1 MLERSIKKEGI
12 FYSTN
17 SAKRCKKIKWRAL
30 LELLELLF
38 VRITKD
44 ETELIFEVMKVETEF
59 LRVQMTEYSKMMMFY
74 IFELRSRDVPL
85 DPSKLPDALEAGW
98 STFKV
103 FWRASDKNERKRV
116 TLKSFDD
123 CLQEKTM
130 EELCQSFAELR
141 KTKRHTL

>member
-1 MLERSIKKEGI
+1 MERPIKKRGNFLFHKLRKAMQENKME
-12 FYSTN
+12 SMN
-17 SAKRCKKIKWRAL
+17 EEAL
-30 LELLELLF
+30 LKLLELLF

-44 ETELIFEVMKVETEF
+44 ETELFLEVMKDETEF

-85 DPSKLPDALEAGW
+85 DPSTLPDALEAGL

-103 FWRASDKNERKRV
+103 FWRASDKDERKRV

-130 EELCQSFAELR
+130 GELSQSFAEL
-141 KTKRHTL
+141 TLKN